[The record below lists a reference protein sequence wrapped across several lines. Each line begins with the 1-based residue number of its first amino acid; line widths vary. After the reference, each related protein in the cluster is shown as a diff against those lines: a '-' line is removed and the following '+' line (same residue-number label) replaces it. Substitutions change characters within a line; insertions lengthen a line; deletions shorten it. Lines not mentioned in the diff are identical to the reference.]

1 MPRSRPNNPGSGRSG
16 GAARRALL
24 AGALAVGA
32 VAMTG
37 CQPADSP
44 LFDGDAIAA
53 ARSVIVLPMV
63 DAPGN
68 EGAGSGKVTA
78 GVLMAELVQMG
89 RFNVI
94 HVAPE
99 KLKEALAR
107 SGYSA
112 SDCYDPAVSAAL
124 GKELAADAVVCG
136 EITHYGTQKEHSST
150 AVFIVAGGGTQ
161 TTHWVSLNLR
171 MVKAGEGRI
180 IYVGS
185 GTASSK
191 EGYTAAVAS
200 AAEQA
205 IASLRRLIT
214 RLEKK

>member
-1 MPRSRPNNPGSGRSG
+1 MSRSRPHN
-16 GAARRALL
+16 RRALL
-24 AGALAVGA
+24 VCALAVAA
-32 VAMTG
+32 VATTG
-37 CQPADSP
+37 CQPAHSP
-44 LFDGDAIAA
+44 LYDPDAVAA
-53 ARSVIVLPMV
+53 ARSLIVLPMV
-63 DAPGN
+63 DAPGA
-68 EGAGSGKVTA
+68 EGAGSGRVVS
-78 GVLMAELVQMG
+78 GVVISELVRLG
-89 RFNVI
+89 RFNVV
-94 HVAPE
+94 HVSRE
-99 KLKEALAR
+99 KLNEALTG

-124 GKELAADAVVCG
+124 GKELDADAVVCG
-136 EITHYGTQKEHSST
+136 ELTHYGTQKEHSST
-150 AVFIVAGGGTQ
+150 AVLVVAGGGTQ

-200 AAEQA
+200 AARQA
-205 IASLRRLIT
+205 TASLRRLIA